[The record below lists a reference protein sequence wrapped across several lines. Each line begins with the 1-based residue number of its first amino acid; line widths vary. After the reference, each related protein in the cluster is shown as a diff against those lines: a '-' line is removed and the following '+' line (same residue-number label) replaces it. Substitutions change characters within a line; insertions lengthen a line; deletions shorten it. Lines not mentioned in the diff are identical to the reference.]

1 MYSTLSLIPARRNLP
16 FCQIL
21 SFKHKHTK
29 SLSYYMLNH
38 IKIKYSVTNGPIKVE
53 NNSVHPELICYTFI
67 NLENFN
73 LHFTFYFFCVNYWLC
88 TLSQLS
94 IFFLWDG
101 RRVILEEKKYKT
113 WVNGFSS
120 ISPKPFLHL
129 TVKIQWI
136 FKLIYHIIL
145 NFVNMVM

>member
-38 IKIKYSVTNGPIKVE
+38 IKIKYPVTNGPIKVE
-53 NNSVHPELICYTFI
+53 NDSVHPELICYTFI

-94 IFFLWDG
+94 IFFCGMGEESYWKKKNIRLELI
-101 RRVILEEKKYKT
+101 VSAPYLLSHFYILLLKYS
-113 WVNGFSS
+113 GF
-120 ISPKPFLHL
+120 
-129 TVKIQWI
+129 
-136 FKLIYHIIL
+136 L
-145 NFVNMVM
+145 N